1 VAETFIKDRL
11 TRRLETTQQG
21 ILWLQKQLKTEQ
33 VDLDRSRI
41 ELYEYMNKYGILSID
56 EKRGTKLDEEMKLL
70 EEKVRAAKENLGSL
84 EIKYQQTLQLAAS
97 PNLIDTIPEAITNK
111 VLAELRTQ
119 EIQLEQE
126 SIKLS
131 STYGS
136 NHPKVVSI
144 QQQLKNIR
152 DAKGQEIK
160 KIVNALKV
168 QYDTARLQE
177 KSIVQ
182 ARDAIQQEL
191 EDLKKRTVSY
201 FALKREVE
209 SNEKVYDLVLN
220 RLKETSLTEE
230 LSKSP
235 NASILQHA
243 GIPGAPSS
251 PNVQKRMT
259 TALLLALALGIGL
272 ALLLE
277 YLDNTFTKPDQIEH
291 FLGLTFLGAV
301 PNLATNGKSGHV
313 GDRPLVTMDDAKSS
327 GAEAY
332 RALRTNVLLSSA
344 DVQPQMLLITSPGK
358 GEGKS
363 LTAANLS
370 IAMAQAGNRVLL
382 IDCDL
387 RKPKMHKVF
396 SLDRDPGL
404 SNLLVGTKVDP
415 HLYIQKTAQ
424 ANLEVITC
432 GPIPPNPS
440 ELLGSKRMH
449 TLLEGLR
456 QDYQRVILDSPPIMA
471 ATDAAVLTPVVDGTV
486 LVVRAGNTKRQVA
499 QRAVKLLL
507 DLNARITGVVLN
519 EIMIGRNGYYYYDYY
534 YYQYGGYYGDEEEPA
549 KSGWRKKRKHKKYVD
564 LDEV

>member
-1 VAETFIKDRL
+1 
-11 TRRLETTQQG
+11 
-21 ILWLQKQLKTEQ
+21 
-33 VDLDRSRI
+33 
-41 ELYEYMNKYGILSID
+41 
-56 EKRGTKLDEEMKLL
+56 
-70 EEKVRAAKENLGSL
+70 
-84 EIKYQQTLQLAAS
+84 
-97 PNLIDTIPEAITNK
+97 
-111 VLAELRTQ
+111 
-119 EIQLEQE
+119 
-126 SIKLS
+126 
-131 STYGS
+131 
-136 NHPKVVSI
+136 
-144 QQQLKNIR
+144 
-152 DAKGQEIK
+152 
-160 KIVNALKV
+160 
-168 QYDTARLQE
+168 
-177 KSIVQ
+177 
-182 ARDAIQQEL
+182 
-191 EDLKKRTVSY
+191 
-201 FALKREVE
+201 
-209 SNEKVYDLVLN
+209 
-220 RLKETSLTEE
+220 
-230 LSKSP
+230 
-235 NASILQHA
+235 
-243 GIPGAPSS
+243 
-251 PNVQKRMT
+251 
-259 TALLLALALGIGL
+259 
-272 ALLLE
+272 
-277 YLDNTFTKPDQIEH
+277 
-291 FLGLTFLGAV
+291 
-301 PNLATNGKSGHV
+301 
-313 GDRPLVTMDDAKSS
+313 MDDAKSS

-534 YYQYGGYYGDEEEPA
+534 YYQYGGYYGEEEEPA